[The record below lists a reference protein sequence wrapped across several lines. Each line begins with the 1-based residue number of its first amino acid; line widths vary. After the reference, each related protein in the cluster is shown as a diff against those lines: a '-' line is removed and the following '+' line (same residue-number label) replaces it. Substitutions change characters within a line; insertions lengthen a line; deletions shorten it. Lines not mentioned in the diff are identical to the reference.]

1 MSTCCVKKKQKIQTK
16 TGLVWAYENEVLD
29 AVEVR

>member
-1 MSTCCVKKKQKIQTK
+1 MLCEKKQKIQTK